1 MARVILRDG
10 RVAELREAR
19 DEERDR
25 SLIRDLFRRA
35 SPGSLYLRF
44 FHMVREVSDEEIS
57 RMVRGRGPDG
67 LSLVCVAG
75 DRALGIG
82 TYTPVDEDTAEVA
95 FLVDDEL
102 HGKGLG
108 TLLLEHLAQRAWRH
122 GFTRFEAYVLAE
134 NQKMLDV
141 FHSSGYEVKRRL
153 EHNQYH
159 LVLPLGETERSRAL
173 QEAREKLATAASLH
187 PFFRPRTVAVIGAS
201 RDPDSLGHLLLRNVI
216 AGNFRGVVY
225 PVNPHAEAVAGVKAY
240 PSVGEVPDR
249 IDLAVIAVPAGQ
261 VLPVV
266 DDCVAAGVRAVTILS
281 SGFAEQGAEGR
292 ALQDAVV
299 GRLRAAGCRLIGPN
313 CLGLLTTDP
322 DVRLN
327 ASFAPHPLRRGR
339 LAIASHSGGL
349 GVAILEY
356 AERAG
361 IGVSSFVSLGNKA
374 DVSGNDVL
382 QYWEDDPAT
391 DLVVLY
397 LESFGNPRRFS
408 RIARRVTRRKPV
420 LVVKSARTPAGAMV
434 SEARAAAAEASEQA
448 VEALF
453 QQTGILRMDTLQE
466 LFEAAVLLAFAP
478 LPKGRRVAVVT
489 NSAGGAVIAVDALRR
504 EGLEFVP
511 PLIDL
516 GFEALAEGYRLV
528 LPQVLRDPG
537 VDAVLVLFVPVGS
550 RDEQAVAQAIQDAIR
565 EAAGAG
571 AAEAGNAAAGAG
583 AVPKSGVAEA
593 SASESKA
600 GGTAAGATE
609 TKPVI
614 ATFLTT
620 GEYMVRTLDAD
631 VQRVPVYPF
640 PEQAVRALAKAAQ
653 YAEYRAKTP
662 GRIPDLDGIACD
674 AARQRLRAVQG
685 EDARWLS
692 AEEARAILACAGI
705 VAEAAEADQVE
716 EMARS
721 PVLVLGIDVDPL
733 FGPLVFARR
742 ADPPEPVWDPQVVR
756 PPRTWL
762 RLVPITDVD
771 AREMAGVLLDADDP
785 GTGLLPDLLLRLS
798 RLADEVPEVLSVR
811 ALARWTG
818 GAWRVRDVRLQ
829 AAGRERT

>member
-19 DEERDR
+19 DDERDR
-25 SLIRDLFRRA
+25 TLIRDLFRRA
-35 SPGSLYLRF
+35 SPDSLYLRF
-44 FHMVREVSDEEIS
+44 FHMVREVSDEAIGG
-57 RMVRGRGPDG
+57 MVQGRGPDG
-67 LSLVCVAG
+67 LSLLCVAG

-102 HGKGLG
+102 QGKGLG

-153 EHNQYH
+153 EYNQYH

-173 QEAREKLATAASLH
+173 KEAREKLATAASLH

-266 DDCVAAGVRAVTILS
+266 DDCVEAGVRAVTILS
-281 SGFAEQGAEGR
+281 SGFAEQGEEGR

-397 LESFGNPRRFS
+397 LESFGNPRKFS

-434 SEARAAAAEASEQA
+434 SEARAAAAQASDSA

-466 LFEAAVLLAFAP
+466 LFDAAVLLAFAP

-504 EGLEFVP
+504 EGLEFVS

-528 LPQVLRDPG
+528 LPQVLRDPE

-565 EAAGAG
+565 EAAGA
-571 AAEAGNAAAGAG
+571 APTAGRAAAGAG
-583 AVPKSGVAEA
+583 EA
-593 SASESKA
+593 
-600 GGTAAGATE
+600 
-609 TKPVI
+609 KPVI

-620 GEYMVRTLDAD
+620 GEYMVRTLDAG

-640 PEQAVRALAKAAQ
+640 PEQAVRALAKAVQ

-662 GRIPDLDGIACD
+662 GRIPDLAGIACD
-674 AARQRLRAVQG
+674 TARQRIRAAQG

-692 AEEARAILACAGI
+692 AEEAYAVLACAGI
-705 VAEAAEADQVE
+705 VAEADEADQVE
-716 EMARS
+716 ERAGS

-742 ADPPEPVWDPQVVR
+742 ADSPEPTWDPEGIR
-756 PPRTWL
+756 PPRTCV
-762 RLVPITDVD
+762 RLVPITDLD
-771 AREMAGVLLDADDP
+771 AREMAGVLMNADDP
-785 GTGLLPDLLLRLS
+785 GADLLPDLLLRLS

-818 GAWRVRDVRLQ
+818 RAWRVRDVRLQ
-829 AAGRERT
+829 AAGRSGT

>member
-1 MARVILRDG
+1 MARAILRDG

-19 DEERDR
+19 DDERDR
-25 SLIRDLFRRA
+25 MLIRDLFRRA
-35 SPGSLYLRF
+35 SPNSLYLRF
-44 FHMVREVSDEEIS
+44 FHMVREVSDEAIDG
-57 RMVRGRGPDG
+57 MVRGRGPDG
-67 LSLVCVAG
+67 LSLLCVAG

-102 HGKGLG
+102 QGKGLG

-153 EHNQYH
+153 EYNQYH

-173 QEAREKLATAASLH
+173 KEAREKLATAASLH

-266 DDCVAAGVRAVTILS
+266 DDCVEAGVRAVTILS
-281 SGFAEQGAEGR
+281 SGFAEQGEEGR

-397 LESFGNPRRFS
+397 LESFGNPRKFS

-434 SEARAAAAEASEQA
+434 SEARAAAAQASDSA

-466 LFEAAVLLAFAP
+466 LFDAAVLLAFAP

-504 EGLEFVP
+504 EGLEFVS

-528 LPQVLRDPG
+528 LPQVLRDPE

-550 RDEQAVAQAIQDAIR
+550 RDEQAVAQAIEDAIR
-565 EAAGAG
+565 EAAGADPT
-571 AAEAGNAAAGAG
+571 AGNAAAGVG
-583 AVPKSGVAEA
+583 EA
-593 SASESKA
+593 
-600 GGTAAGATE
+600 
-609 TKPVI
+609 KPVI

-620 GEYMVRTLDAD
+620 DEYMVRTLDAG
-631 VQRVPVYPF
+631 VQQVPVYPF

-662 GRIPDLDGIACD
+662 GRIPDLAGIACD
-674 AARQRLRAVQG
+674 AARQRIRAAQG

-692 AEEARAILACAGI
+692 AEEAHAVLGCAGI
-705 VAEAAEADQVE
+705 VAAGDEADPVE
-716 EMARS
+716 ERAGS

-733 FGPLVFARR
+733 FGPLLFARR
-742 ADPPEPVWDPQVVR
+742 ADSPEPTWDPQEIR
-756 PPRTWL
+756 PPRTCV

-771 AREMAGVLLDADDP
+771 AREMAGVLMNADDP
-785 GTGLLPDLLLRLS
+785 GTGADLLPDLLLRLS

-818 GAWRVRDVRLQ
+818 RAWRVRDVRLQ
-829 AAGRERT
+829 AAGRSGT